1 MAIAWIPRLLRT
13 TRRSLLAL
21 AAGGA
26 LTHGQAAPANIED
39 TMAQRMAACTV
50 CHGKEGRAA
59 PDGYRPRIAGKPAAY
74 LYNQLI
80 AFRDGRRHYGPMVRL
95 VGPLSDAALREV
107 AEYFASLDLPYPA
120 PTSTRAPPAEWARG
134 QQLALHGDAAAQL
147 PACADCH
154 GRLLT
159 GVLPATPGLLGLP
172 RDYLAAQLGAW
183 QTGLRRAHAPDCM
196 GQVAK
201 RLGGAD
207 VAAVSAWLSS
217 QAVPDQSRA
226 APAQHQ
232 NAPKVGPLNCGGAQA
247 PER

>member
-1 MAIAWIPRLLRT
+1 MEIALIRRLLRT
-13 TRRSLLAL
+13 ARSSLLAL
-21 AAGGA
+21 AAGSA
-26 LTHGQAAPANIED
+26 MTHGQAAPAFIED

-59 PDGYRPRIAGKPAAY
+59 PDGYRPRIAGKPATY
-74 LYNQLI
+74 LYNQLLN
-80 AFRDGRRHYGPMVRL
+80 FRDGRRHYGPMVRL
-95 VGPLSDAALREV
+95 ADPLSDAALHEV
-107 AEYFASLDLPYPA
+107 AEYFASLDLPYAA
-120 PTSTRAPPAEWARG
+120 PTATRVPPAEWARG
-134 QQLALHGDAAAQL
+134 QQLALRGDAAAQL

-172 RDYLAAQLGAW
+172 REYLAAQLGAW

-201 RLGGAD
+201 RLGGTD

-217 QAVPDQSRA
+217 QAVPSNSRS
-226 APAQHQ
+226 APAQAQ
-232 NAPKVGPLNCGGAQA
+232 NSPKAWALNCGGARA